1 MITGDHNN
9 EYRSNDEH
17 DYDDEDASGYGSEE
31 LNRDYEEIILEEEE
45 EAASA
50 PMDEDEVPVPVL
62 NRQRPRAQAAAAMAE
77 DPQVPPTVRR
87 ADAQPRGRRPRG
99 LRGGSRLD
107 REREDD
113 KMIGNFFAHQ
123 AAAGGDS
130 LGERALTGLLAQ
142 IEEASVITDFTPEGY
157 KPNLRVST
165 PAALT
170 KQVLAQ
176 QSNQLKRKRSI
187 DADWDLLRKTCTKIL
202 HASVDK
208 AEEKAHLR
216 AGVVHLNRENSR
228 EADRQQRDLER
239 ARRKVVPPMN
249 LRPVS

>member
-1 MITGDHNN
+1 MIAGDHND
-9 EYRSNDEH
+9 EYRSSDVY
-17 DYDDEDASGYGSEE
+17 DDDEDVSGYGSDE

-87 ADAQPRGRRPRG
+87 PDAQPRGRRPRG

-123 AAAGGDS
+123 ATAGS

-157 KPNLRVST
+157 KPNLRVTT

-187 DADWDLLRKTCTKIL
+187 DADWDVLRKTCSKIL
-202 HASVDK
+202 RASVDK

-216 AGVVHLNRENSR
+216 EGVVHLNRENSR
-228 EADRQQRDLER
+228 EVDRQQRDLER